1 MEWFEAIL
9 LGLLQ
14 GLTEFLPVSSSGHL
28 QIGKELLGID
38 KSGDLVFEVVVH
50 AATVLS
56 TIVVFRKQIWGLL
69 KSLFVKDGLFRG
81 IAHPSKFNDGTDYVL
96 KILLSMIPVFIV
108 GMFFKDA
115 VEGIFGSSIYVVAG
129 SLLVTA
135 LLLVLSDNASKLKF
149 GGCRSCCKYKAP
161 LEAAAPVKA
170 SATVAT
176 EIGTSV
182 PAKDAAGDISETEGA
197 AAKPAVR
204 NGISY
209 WQAFV
214 VGLGQAIAVLPG
226 LSRSGTTIATGLL
239 CGVKRDVIAQFSF
252 LMVLVPILGEAFL
265 EIVGGEMASSSVGAL
280 PLVLGFLSAFVA
292 GLFACRVMIALVKKM
307 KLSWFALYCAVV
319 AVLIFIFA

>member
-38 KSGDLVFEVVVH
+38 TSGDLVFEVVVH

-56 TIVVFRKQIWGLL
+56 TIVVFRKQIWELL
-69 KSLFVKDGLFRG
+69 KSLFVKDGLFRS

-115 VEGIFGSSIYVVAG
+115 VEGLFGSSIHVVAG
-129 SLLVTA
+129 ALLVTA
-135 LLLVLSDNASKLKF
+135 ALLLLSDNAGKIF
-149 GGCRSCCKYKAP
+149 GRCCRRCKCA
-161 LEAAAPVKA
+161 EA
-170 SATVAT
+170 
-176 EIGTSV
+176 
-182 PAKDAAGDISETEGA
+182 DAVSDKGR
-197 AAKPAVR
+197 R

-214 VGLGQAIAVLPG
+214 VGLGQAIAVIPG

-239 CGVKRDVIAQFSF
+239 CGVKRDVVAQFSF
-252 LMVLVPILGEAFL
+252 LMVLIPILGEAFL
-265 EIVGGEMASSSVGAL
+265 EIVGGDMASSTVGVL
-280 PLVLGFLSAFVA
+280 PLVLGFISAFVA
-292 GLFACRVMIALVKKM
+292 GLFACKVMIALVKKT
-307 KLSWFALYCAVV
+307 KLGWFALYCAVV
-319 AVLIFIFA
+319 AVLIFVFA

>member
-38 KSGDLVFEVVVH
+38 TSGDLVFEVVVH

-56 TIVVFRKQIWGLL
+56 TIVVFRKQIWELL
-69 KSLFVKDGLFRG
+69 KSLFVKDGLFRS

-115 VEGIFGSSIYVVAG
+115 VEGLFGSSIYVVAG
-129 SLLVTA
+129 ALLVTA
-135 LLLVLSDNASKLKF
+135 ALLLLSDNAGKIF
-149 GGCRSCCKYKAP
+149 GRCCRRCKCA
-161 LEAAAPVKA
+161 EA
-170 SATVAT
+170 
-176 EIGTSV
+176 
-182 PAKDAAGDISETEGA
+182 DAVSDKGR
-197 AAKPAVR
+197 R

-214 VGLGQAIAVLPG
+214 VGLGQAIAVIPG

-239 CGVKRDVIAQFSF
+239 CGVERDVVAQFSF
-252 LMVLVPILGEAFL
+252 LMVLIPILGEAFL
-265 EIVGGEMASSSVGAL
+265 EIVGGDMASSTVGAL
-280 PLVLGFLSAFVA
+280 PLVLGFISAFVA
-292 GLFACRVMIALVKKM
+292 GLFACKVMIALVKKT
-307 KLSWFALYCAVV
+307 KLGWFALYCAVV
-319 AVLIFIFA
+319 AVLIFVFA

>member
-38 KSGDLVFEVVVH
+38 TSGDLVFEVVVH

-56 TIVVFRKQIWGLL
+56 TIVVFRKQIWELL
-69 KSLFVKDGLFRG
+69 KSLFVKDGLFRS

-96 KILLSMIPVFIV
+96 KILFSMIPVFIV

-115 VEGIFGSSIYVVAG
+115 VEGLFGSSIHVVAG
-129 SLLVTA
+129 ALLVTA
-135 LLLVLSDNASKLKF
+135 ALLLLSDNANKIF
-149 GGCRSCCKYKAP
+149 GRCCRRCKCA
-161 LEAAAPVKA
+161 EA
-170 SATVAT
+170 
-176 EIGTSV
+176 
-182 PAKDAAGDISETEGA
+182 DAVSDKGR
-197 AAKPAVR
+197 R

-214 VGLGQAIAVLPG
+214 VGLGQAIAVIPG

-239 CGVKRDVIAQFSF
+239 CGVKRDVVAQFSF
-252 LMVLVPILGEAFL
+252 LMVLIPILGEAFL
-265 EIVGGEMASSSVGAL
+265 EIVGGDMASSTVGAL
-280 PLVLGFLSAFVA
+280 PLVLGFISAFVA
-292 GLFACRVMIALVKKM
+292 GLFACKVMIALVKKT
-307 KLSWFALYCAVV
+307 KLGWFALYCAVV